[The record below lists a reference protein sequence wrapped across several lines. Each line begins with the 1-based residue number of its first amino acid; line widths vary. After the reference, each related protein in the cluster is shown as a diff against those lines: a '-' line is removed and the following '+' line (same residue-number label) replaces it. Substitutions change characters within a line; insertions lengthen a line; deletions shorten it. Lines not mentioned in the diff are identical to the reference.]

1 MSFKLVLVTMVM
13 VLGASVAQAQNQ
25 AYIYKDS
32 LYAKL
37 QAYPHKKQ
45 ALDSLQG
52 VYTKAVQAQKQGLQK
67 QYAALT
73 EAYAPKQGE
82 TIEQLKTRMKTID
95 AEKLNLLQEED
106 KLLETRIK
114 SYNKQLEQQ
123 YQQNIE
129 PYNKAVN
136 NALESY
142 AKKNKID
149 YIWYMEAIKQQL
161 GYVNKS
167 KDITQV
173 IVEMVN
179 KEL

>member
-1 MSFKLVLVTMVM
+1 MCKAI
-13 VLGASVAQAQNQ
+13 LGQD
-25 AYIYKDS
+25 K
-32 LYAKL
+32 
-37 QAYPHKKQ
+37 
-45 ALDSLQG
+45 
-52 VYTKAVQAQKQGLQK
+52 
-67 QYAALT
+67 
-73 EAYAPKQGE
+73 
-82 TIEQLKTRMKTID
+82 
-95 AEKLNLLQEED
+95 D